1 MSPFFTFFAKR
12 HILAGLIT
20 VTILLLGFNSF
31 RTLRRDQCPDTDLGR
46 LLFTATYPGAAPE
59 NVEPSVTNT
68 IEDSLKLVMGIDRV
82 ISTSTE
88 NVSWVDVFIDPD
100 VKDMA
105 KVKQNVRDA
114 VGREGSPIFPL
125 K

>member
-1 MSPFFTFFAKR
+1 
-12 HILAGLIT
+12 
-20 VTILLLGFNSF
+20 
-31 RTLRRDQCPDTDLGR
+31 
-46 LLFTATYPGAAPE
+46 
-59 NVEPSVTNT
+59 
-68 IEDSLKLVMGIDRV
+68 V